1 MGTSLLLL
9 NLGDLLA
16 FGSTSP
22 TPNTARMAFIIYCSQ
37 RSLAEIQQVGVFL
50 LLRPSDIWN
59 CRGWLNSR
67 KLQVSCDTCSAKV
80 LKKKKAYC
88 SVLMKDVSKPTCGRQ
103 GHNVTS
109 EECPSHSLV
118 VCSSGLLCPT
128 PTCFLEPCLCVLGS
142 RKAPPLISHSNRLI
156 PSSKFYLWMRVF
168 N

>member
-88 SVLMKDVSKPTCGRQ
+88 SVLMKDVSKPTCGTQCNFRRVSLSFPCGLQ
-103 GHNVTS
+103 QWS
-109 EECPSHSLV
+109 SLPHSYLFPWA
-118 VCSSGLLCPT
+118 LPLCAWLQKSPAT
-128 PTCFLEPCLCVLGS
+128 DFP
-142 RKAPPLISHSNRLI
+142 
-156 PSSKFYLWMRVF
+156 
-168 N
+168 